1 MPKIRSFRQTV
12 NKVAAAYIDKAYGKD
27 AKGGLP
33 GGRLYVRAAE
43 EEVGGDVEEV
53 AEFYYLLVVALIDA
67 FFIALVH
74 RLGNAEISRNL
85 HLRHIAA
92 EPALFHTVSH

>member
-1 MPKIRSFRQTV
+1 MV
-12 NKVAAAYIDKAYGKD
+12 NTVAAAYIDKAYGKD

-33 GGRLYVRAAE
+33 GGRLYVRSAE
-43 EEVGGDVEEV
+43 EEVGGDVEKV

>member
-1 MPKIRSFRQTV
+1 MPQIRSFRQTV
-12 NKVAAAYIDKAYGKD
+12 NKVAAAYKDKAYGKD
-27 AKGGLP
+27 AKGRIV

-43 EEVGGDVEEV
+43 EEIGGDVEKV
-53 AEFYYLLVVALIDA
+53 AELHDLLVVALIDA
-67 FFIALVH
+67 FFVALVH

>member
-1 MPKIRSFRQTV
+1 MVST
-12 NKVAAAYIDKAYGKD
+12 VAAAYIDKAYGKG
-27 AKGGLP
+27 AKGGLQ
-33 GGRLYVRAAE
+33 GGRLYVSAAE

-53 AEFYYLLVVALIDA
+53 AQLHDLLVVALIDA